1 MTDWDGSSALRARRV
16 DYETAGLD
24 ITDVDPDPLAQWR
37 QWFDQA
43 IDAGATE
50 PSAMV
55 VSTTGLDGLPDAR
68 IVLARAT
75 DERGLGFYTNY
86 ESAKSRQ
93 LQAAPGV
100 AATFSWLELHRQ
112 VRLRGTVET
121 MSEAESDAYFASR
134 PRGSQLGAWASAQSA
149 VLADRDEL
157 ETDVIGYDER
167 FSDGPVPR
175 PPHWGGW
182 RIVPTEWEFWQG
194 RSSRLHDRIRYR
206 RAADTAPDTGPDTG
220 PATWTLTRLSP

>member
-1 MTDWDGSSALRARRV
+1 MTDHSASSALRERRV
-16 DYETAGLD
+16 QYETAGLD
-24 ITDVDPDPLAQWR
+24 ITDVDPDPMVQW
-37 QWFDQA
+37 QNWFDEA
-43 IDAGATE
+43 IGAGATE

-55 VSTTGLDGLPDAR
+55 LSTIGLDGYPDAR

-75 DERGLGFYTNY
+75 HDSGLGFYTNY

-93 LQAAPGV
+93 LDAAPRA

-112 VRLRGTVET
+112 VRLRGRIEKMTG
-121 MSEAESDAYFASR
+121 AESDDYFASR
-134 PRGSQLGAWASAQSA
+134 PRPSQLGAWASAQSQA
-149 VLADRDEL
+149 LGSRDEL
-157 ETDVIGYDER
+157 ETAVIGYDEQ

-194 RSSRLHDRIRYR
+194 RPSRLHDRIHYQH
-206 RAADTAPDTGPDTG
+206 TAER
-220 PATWTLTRLSP
+220 WNLTRRSP